1 MAKHHK
7 KTKKDIKQE
16 KELAEKI
23 KRDEEVRK
31 YLTYRNKVVENQ
43 EQVGVSVL
51 AAIVLIVLLIIMQ
64 FTGA

>member
-23 KRDEEVRK
+23 KKDEEVRR

-43 EQVGVSVL
+43 EQTGISVL
-51 AAIVLIVLLIIMQ
+51 AAIILIVLLILME

>member
-16 KELAEKI
+16 KELAEKT
-23 KRDEEVRK
+23 KKDEEVRR

-43 EQVGVSVL
+43 EQTGISVL
-51 AAIVLIVLLIIMQ
+51 AAIILIVLLILME